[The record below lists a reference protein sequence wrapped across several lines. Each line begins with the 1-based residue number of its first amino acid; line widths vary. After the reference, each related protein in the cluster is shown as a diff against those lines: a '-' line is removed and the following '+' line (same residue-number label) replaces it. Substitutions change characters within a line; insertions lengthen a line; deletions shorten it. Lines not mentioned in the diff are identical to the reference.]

1 MRKAHSNKA
10 DPAAY
15 ARLPG
20 TKFPHRNIMEDI
32 MAQLSPLRER
42 LASAEHAYACAIQR
56 RSATGRNQYVIR
68 TGSPLQPFRVT
79 ETRPARDENLVL
91 HVA

>member
-32 MAQLSPLRER
+32 MAQLSPLRSR
-42 LASAEHAYACAIQR
+42 ICDFDRAYALAIR
-56 RSATGRNQYVIR
+56 IRETTGRHQFVLR
-68 TGSPLQPFRVT
+68 TGDPIQPFRIT
-79 ETRPARDENLVL
+79 ETRPAMDEGLVL

>member
-15 ARLPG
+15 ARQPG
-20 TKFPHRNIMEDI
+20 TKLPHRNIMEDI

-42 LASAEHAYACAIQR
+42 LASAEHAYACALQR
-56 RSATGRNQYVIR
+56 RSATGRNQYVVR
-68 TGSPLQPFRVT
+68 TGSPIQPFRVT
-79 ETRPARDENLVL
+79 ETRPAKDENLVL

>member
-1 MRKAHSNKA
+1 M
-10 DPAAY
+10 PAYRA
-15 ARLPG
+15 AKLP
-20 TKFPHRNIMEDI
+20 HLNIMEDI
-32 MAQLSPLRER
+32 MAQDTPLRER

>member
-68 TGSPLQPFRVT
+68 TGSPIQPFCVT
-79 ETRPARDENLVL
+79 ETRPAKDENLVL

>member
-32 MAQLSPLRER
+32 MAQLSPLRGV

-68 TGSPLQPFRVT
+68 TGSSIQPFRVT
-79 ETRPARDENLVL
+79 ETRPAKDENLVL